1 MKWLKTT
8 LFFIS
13 FSPSINVYAKEKIE
27 CINQDLLEYSFPVL
41 FEGLPEKLAE
51 FTPYFQAIAFVII
64 VASLGFA
71 FLNSSEPRSYLSAV
85 VFAGVLSAV
94 IATSGLFV
102 QLGLDTVHSL
112 NKALNVDSPYA
123 IAHRLYNAGM
133 HFQEPRI
140 KDDNSDLEMDK
151 MAMAMD
157 ITNPDEKV
165 DEEKKGNKTI
175 SFFKNPVACINHGLK
190 SLVVLVIAMII
201 HLLLYICAL
210 FMICVETFRYF
221 LIRCGAL
228 ILPVFIAGLMT
239 KNFRAQ
245 SITYIFSLIGVLCWP
260 IGWSLGHIG
269 TVALYDAILQIING
283 ALITDSSAA
292 ANIIE
297 DLSTVENPFDHV
309 TMVASWI
316 AVASIGSLISIFG
329 MFVGIVLWVLLV
341 TLSAPYLI
349 QRCIS
354 SGAQFFGGLV
364 GGTAQASSRAIG
376 GGASYVMV
384 RSARSTAM
392 SANGERP
399 QPSPSMRAAFALS
412 RTMMNA
418 SRFQGDP
425 GQFSQ
430 IGDTGIDEL
439 RQYRAEAAQVDTARA
454 AVSKNRVNGS
464 FSWASKNEKDNMRA
478 ASKKAYEKVKRMD
491 KS

>member
-8 LFFIS
+8 LFFILLS
-13 FSPSINVYAKEKIE
+13 TSINVYAKEKVE
-27 CINQDLLEYSFPVL
+27 RINQDLLEYSFPVL
-41 FEGLPEKLAE
+41 FEGLPERLAE

-71 FLNSSEPRSYLSAV
+71 FLNANEPRSYLSAV

-94 IATSGLFV
+94 IASSGLFV
-102 QLGLDTVHSL
+102 QLGLDTVYSL

-140 KDDNSDLEMDK
+140 QEGNSDLEMDK
-151 MAMAMD
+151 MAMAM
-157 ITNPDEKV
+157 TSPDDKPE
-165 DEEKKGNKTI
+165 DEKKGNRMVR
-175 SFFKNPVACINHGLK
+175 FFKNPVACINHGLK
-190 SLVVLVIAMII
+190 SLVVLFIAMII
-201 HLLLYICAL
+201 HLLLYVCAL

-245 SITYIFSLIGVLCWP
+245 SITYIFSLIGVVCWP

-269 TVALYDAILQIING
+269 TVALYDSILQIING
-283 ALITDSSAA
+283 ALITDSRAA
-292 ANIIE
+292 SNIIE
-297 DLSTVENPFDHV
+297 DLSTVDNAFDHV
-309 TMVASWI
+309 TRVASW
-316 AVASIGSLISIFG
+316 VGVVSIGSLISIFG

-354 SGAQFFGGLV
+354 SGAQFFSGLV
-364 GGTAQASSRAIG
+364 GGAAQATSRAMG

-384 RSARSTAM
+384 RSARSMAM
-392 SANGERP
+392 GENGERP
-399 QPSPSMRAAFALS
+399 QPSPGMRAAFALS

-454 AVSKNRVNGS
+454 AVSKKVP
-464 FSWASKNEKDNMRA
+464 KDEEKSMRA
-478 ASKKAYEKVKRMD
+478 VSKKAYDKVKGGR
-491 KS
+491 